1 MPTFFERKLLPP
13 TAGIL
18 LAVATVI
25 SGGQAAVAANF
36 RAVSTGTSGQGS
48 EYLLLAQNSGQLPQ
62 GTTSSPSQN
71 RATVSRE
78 PLPAR
83 IPEPSTVLGLGLVAG
98 SLVLSRRR
106 VRVKN

>member
-18 LAVATVI
+18 FAAAAVI
-25 SGGQAAVAANF
+25 CGGQAAVADNVG
-36 RAVSTGTSGQGS
+36 AVSTATSGQGS

-62 GTTSSPSQN
+62 STTSSTPN
-71 RATVSRE
+71 RGTANRV
-78 PLPAR
+78 PLPVR
-83 IPEPSTVLGLGLVAG
+83 IPEPSAVVGLGLVAG
-98 SLVLSRRR
+98 SLALSRRR

>member
-18 LAVATVI
+18 LAAAVI

-36 RAVSTGTSGQGS
+36 RAVYTATSGQGS
-48 EYLLLAQNSGQLPQ
+48 ENLLLAKNTEQFTHGNSE
-62 GTTSSPSQN
+62 SPN
-71 RATVSRE
+71 RGPVKPV

-83 IPEPSTVLGLGLVAG
+83 IPEPSTVVGLGLVAG
-98 SLVLSRRR
+98 SLALSRRR